1 MVSVHRPDTTAPG
14 TKIQIEKFSDGPIA
28 CLRFRGTI
36 DETFDGK
43 KLAATIKAKKLILD
57 LGAVTKISSFGV
69 REWLSFMGAVEK
81 SVPQIYLINCTP
93 KAVNQINMV
102 ANFVGRGHVFSF
114 FAPYRCDE
122 CDRDSLVLLNVDR
135 DADAIKKMKAP
146 ERPCTQCGNPM
157 ALDEDP
163 ISFFAHA
170 AQQATFELDG
180 QVTTFLISKL
190 NYAVSELA
198 RRIQCEKF
206 LEDRN
211 TYVKLVGNL
220 DSAFPGEKLAEGL
233 EGTIVIDCGGIGG
246 IDPAGAAEF
255 RKFLNGIVPSVERV
269 HLIGC
274 QPAFLLRCA
283 RPEDLNEK
291 VNVLS
296 FGLPYTC
303 QSCST
308 TASQMVDVLQHFE
321 VLKLSMPPQNKCES
335 CGGATICTAGGDILA
350 HLPQLPRPDTHPDVL
365 KFIKHAQ
372 KRKADKKPGAQAA
385 SSGGGNVLKLN
396 TLLPLAV
403 VVLLAVAGGVYLAAG
418 ALNAKGGA
426 QASQAQKRPAWI
438 TSATPA
444 SGYCTD
450 LSNRTVC
457 VGVSSYQ
464 RSKDAAKEEAQSNAM
479 EALSNTVGLRIENPV
494 FRDQIR
500 PIYADTRKL
509 ALAELEQN
517 QDDQKSE
524 AFDRAL
530 NIARRARKQVSESLQ
545 KSGGDA
551 VPTQAADWYWEEY
564 KALSG
569 PGTEFLVFVR
579 YDVAEAQANALV
591 QRYSMHDAVVGAK
604 LLTAFPSIGWR
615 FPDVTEGA
623 VVIGVEPETA
633 AQKLGLE
640 ERDILLGVGE
650 DKVRDAQDFASKMNA
665 EVAAAKESQRDLT
678 LLVKKGDGPA
688 AEQTASLK
696 LFE

>member
-1 MVSVHRPDTTAPG
+1 MVSVQRSDTSPG
-14 TKIQIEKFSDGPIA
+14 MKVQIEKFSDGPIS

-43 KLAATIKAKKLILD
+43 KLAATVKAKKLILD

-69 REWLSFMGAVEK
+69 REWLSFISTVEK
-81 SVPQIYLINCTP
+81 ATPQIYLINCTP
-93 KAVNQINMV
+93 KAINQINMV
-102 ANFVGRGHVFSF
+102 ANFVGRGYVFSF

-135 DADAIKKMKAP
+135 DGEALKKLKAP
-146 ERPCTQCGNPM
+146 DRPCPACGAAM
-157 ALDEDP
+157 YLDEDP
-163 ISFFAHA
+163 VSFFAHA
-170 AQQATFELDG
+170 AQQPPFELDG

-206 LEDRN
+206 LEGRN

-220 DSAFPGEKLAEGL
+220 DSSFPAEKLAEGL
-233 EGTIVIDCGGIGG
+233 EGTIVVDCGGIGG

-255 RKFLNGIVPSVERV
+255 RKFLGSITPSVEKAY
-269 HLIGC
+269 LIGC

-283 RPEDLNEK
+283 RPEDLSEK
-291 VNVLS
+291 VSVLS
-296 FGLPYTC
+296 FALPYTC
-303 QSCST
+303 QSCAT
-308 TASQMVDVLQHFE
+308 TASQMVDVQQHFE
-321 VLKLSMPPQNKCES
+321 VLKLSMPPQNRCES

-350 HLPQLPRPDTHPDVL
+350 HLPHLPRPDASQDVV

-372 KRKADKKPGAQAA
+372 KRKPEKRRVAQA
-385 SSGGGNVLKLN
+385 GGGGQVFRWN

-403 VVLLAVAGGVYLAAG
+403 VVLLAVAGGVYLAVG
-418 ALNAKGGA
+418 ALGGPG
-426 QASQAQKRPAWI
+426 QRGTTEQKRPAWI
-438 TSATPA
+438 SSATPT

-464 RSKDAAKEEAQSNAM
+464 RTKESAREEAQANAL
-479 EALSNTVGLRIENPV
+479 EALANTIGLRIENPV

-509 ALAELEQN
+509 ALAELELN
-517 QDDQKSE
+517 QDDQKSD

-530 NIARRARKQVSESLQ
+530 NVARRARKQVAEALQ

-551 VPTQAADWYWEEY
+551 VPNQIADWYWEEY

-591 QRYSMHDAVVGAK
+591 QRYSMHDTAHGAK
-604 LLTAFPSIGWR
+604 ILTAFPSIGWR

-623 VVIGVEPETA
+623 VVIAIEPSSA
-633 AQKLGLE
+633 AQKIGFE

-650 DKVRDAQDFASKMNA
+650 DRVRDAPDFVSKMST
-665 EVAAAKESQRDLT
+665 ELAAAKEAQRDLSF
-678 LLVKKGDGPA
+678 LVKKGDGPA
-688 AEQTASLK
+688 AEQNAPLK
-696 LFE
+696 AFE